1 MTLIPLHRVLAK
13 ELVDAGLTT
22 MFGLLGDGNL
32 WLIDT
37 FVRDFDGTYVAAT
50 HEANAVTMASG
61 FARRSGQ
68 LGVATVTHG
77 PGLTNTITALTDA
90 ARARLPL
97 LVIIGDTPIGDR
109 DHSQRLAQREVV
121 MPTGAGFEQVRT
133 AQTAWEDMQT
143 AVRRA
148 LAESRPIVLNIP
160 RPFLLTEVE
169 PPSSALQVRTHSPA
183 QPHADDL
190 DEALGLLASARRPL
204 ILGGRGA
211 VQAREQLIALA
222 DRTGALL
229 ATTLQGQSLFRGHP
243 FDLGI
248 FGSLSTEAALSA
260 LDGVDVVLA
269 FGAGLNRH
277 TTAEGSMLADRAVVQ
292 VDTSAASLGRY
303 HQPDVALLG
312 DASAVATTMLE
323 MLEEAEYSA
332 TGGRSP
338 QLEQQLAE
346 ARERALAPVTLH
358 GELDPRQSLID
369 IARLVPRTR
378 SVVTDLGRFV
388 IDAWKSFD
396 VDDPMAYVHTNNFG
410 SIGLGMGYAIGTTYA
425 APDAPV
431 VLVTGDGGYLMGGLT
446 ELSTAIR
453 YRRDLIVVVVNDAA
467 YGAEHVQ
474 FRRRDMDPSASLL
487 SAPDFVATAQAMGA
501 EALSVRTAADLE
513 LVADFLA
520 SRSGGPVLIDL
531 HVHPADVLGRGFA

>member
-1 MTLIPLHRVLAK
+1 MTLVPLHRVLA
-13 ELVDAGLTT
+13 EALADAGLTT

-61 FARRSGQ
+61 FARRSGR

-90 ARARLPL
+90 ARARLPM
-97 LVIIGDTPIGDR
+97 LVIIGDTPVGDR
-109 DHSQRLAQREVV
+109 DHSQRLAQREMVL
-121 MPTGAGFEQVRT
+121 PTGAGFEQVRT
-133 AQTAWEDMQT
+133 AQTAFEDMQT

-148 LAESRPIVLNIP
+148 FAEARPIVLNIP

-169 PPSSALQVRTHSPA
+169 PPSRPLQLRTHHA
-183 QPHADDL
+183 VQPDPDGL

-204 ILGGRGA
+204 ILAGRGA
-211 VQAREQLIALA
+211 VQARDHLIALA

-248 FGSLSTEAALSA
+248 FGSLSTEAALTA
-260 LDGVDVVLA
+260 LEGVDVVLA

-277 TTAEGSMLADRAVVQ
+277 TTAEGAMLADRAVVH
-292 VDTSAASLGRY
+292 VDTAAGALGRY
-303 HQPDVALLG
+303 HHPDVALLG
-312 DASAVATTMLE
+312 DASAVAVTMLE

-332 TGGRSP
+332 AGARSP
-338 QLEQQLAE
+338 HLEEQLAT
-346 ARERALAPVTLH
+346 ARGRLLAPVSLQ
-358 GELDPRQSLID
+358 GEVDPRQALID
-369 IARLVPRTR
+369 IAARTPRTR

-388 IDAWKSFD
+388 IDAWKAFD

-425 APDAPV
+425 APEAPV

-501 EALSVRTAADLE
+501 EAMSIRTSADLD
-513 LVADFLA
+513 LVEGFLA
-520 SRSGGPVLIDL
+520 ERSGGPVLIDV